1 MASKTKAIMKHLD
14 DVSRIGCM
22 ICRSP
27 FVHLHHIRPKNTGM
41 GRRTSDLCV
50 IPLCQEHHQGNSGI
64 HHNKTKFEKLHGKEI
79 DLLEIIIRH
88 VYRSDWRDIW
98 KKIIKSIKGRNNENK
113 RHSKNRKHNRSKSN
127 IG

>member
-1 MASKTKAIMKHLD
+1 MASKTKAMTKHLD
-14 DVSRIGCM
+14 SVSRVGCM

-64 HHNKTKFEKLHGKEI
+64 HYNKTKFEELHGKEI

-98 KKIIKSIKGRNNENK
+98 EKIVKTNGRQFLL
-113 RHSKNRKHNRSKSN
+113 RK
-127 IG
+127 